1 MNEIIEVLKE
11 ELGLTK
17 KQIKEILENED
28 KLGNPDIIPIIE
40 KTIELTRQRII
51 EMIDKRIEELSNK
64 KYHVFY
70 NLGEQ
75 GKEFKKPYKP
85 EYHKAGT
92 IGCCENCCIIKE
104 LQDLKR
110 KVEKCQGQG
119 SPAKW

>member
-51 EMIDKRIEELSNK
+51 EMIDKRIGELEKELPPPKRGMNFNYRYAIK
-64 KYHVFY
+64 K
-70 NLGEQ
+70 LIQ
-75 GKEFKKPYKP
+75 
-85 EYHKAGT
+85 
-92 IGCCENCCIIKE
+92 E

-110 KVEKCQGQG
+110 QLKG
-119 SPAKW
+119 

>member
-40 KTIELTRQRII
+40 KTIELTRQKTI
-51 EMIDKRIEELSNK
+51 EMIDTTSKIVNKRLKQHQEDWANVARGSNNVQK
-64 KYHVFY
+64 RVI
-70 NLGEQ
+70 NARIGETDFFIQ
-75 GKEFKKPYKP
+75 
-85 EYHKAGT
+85 
-92 IGCCENCCIIKE
+92 E

-110 KVEKCQGQG
+110 KVR
-119 SPAKW
+119 